1 MKTVLVF
8 GTFDILHPGH
18 RWFLSQAASRGDRII
33 AAVSRDRFVL
43 EWKGKSPSSD
53 EKTRRSALIES
64 GLVDDAVLSDPAQGS
79 YDVLE
84 RIAPD
89 IICLG
94 HDQSALKDDLEAFLD
109 KREKSEKPDKPEK
122 RPLIVVLRPWKRSL
136 YSSSRLNRRR
146 DDA

>member
-33 AAVSRDRFVL
+33 AVVSRDRFVL
-43 EWKGKSPSSD
+43 EWKGKAPSSD
-53 EKTRRSALIES
+53 ERTRQSAIIES

-79 YDVLE
+79 YDVLK

-109 KREKSEKPDKPEK
+109 NQDETEK
-122 RPLIVVLRPWKRSL
+122 RPLVIVLEPWKRSL
-136 YSSSRLNRRR
+136 YSSTRLNRRR
-146 DDA
+146 GDA

>member
-8 GTFDILHPGH
+8 GTFDILHQGH

-33 AAVSRDRFVL
+33 AVVSRDRFVL
-43 EWKGKSPSSD
+43 EWKGKTPSSD
-53 EKTRRSALIES
+53 ERTRRSAIIES

-79 YDVLE
+79 YDVLK

-109 KREKSEKPDKPEK
+109 NQDETGK
-122 RPLIVVLRPWKRSL
+122 RPLIIVLEPWKRSL
-136 YSSSRLNRRR
+136 YSSTRLNRRR
-146 DDA
+146 GDA

>member
-18 RWFLSQAASRGDRII
+18 RWFLSQAASRGDRIL
-33 AAVSRDRFVL
+33 AVVSRDRFVL
-43 EWKGKSPSSD
+43 EWKGKAPSSD
-53 EKTRRSALIES
+53 ERTRRAAISES

-79 YDVLE
+79 YDVLK

-109 KREKSEKPDKPEK
+109 NQDETEK
-122 RPLIVVLRPWKRSL
+122 RPLVIVLEPWKRSL
-136 YSSSRLNRRR
+136 YSSTRLNRRR
-146 DDA
+146 GDA

>member
-33 AAVSRDRFVL
+33 AVVSRDRFVL
-43 EWKGKSPSSD
+43 EWKGKAPSSD
-53 EKTRRSALIES
+53 ERTRRSAIIES

-79 YDVLE
+79 YDVLK

-109 KREKSEKPDKPEK
+109 NQDGTGK
-122 RPLIVVLRPWKRSL
+122 RPLIIVLEPWKRSL
-136 YSSSRLNRRR
+136 YSSTRLNRRR
-146 DDA
+146 GDA